1 MRRRI
6 KKRVYVAIAILII
19 VIVILC
25 RACSAITKD
34 HTNETNETRTTITT
48 SVTTSTAEAEEVKQ
62 EEAEDERKIETTAKE
77 AENVEVEETVSSE
90 VETEEVIQFTVDDPE
105 ATDVIAYLGERPV
118 NMQELPTFD
127 SYVKSQEKAFIIEY
141 KGTNHWENNDARRL
155 YFKVPIEE
163 IVEEY
168 EDDGQ
173 IMEKTVKI
181 EEIEPGLIRATPIH
195 GTEGRSYVTFKINS
209 DGKTYYMTWVAPPI
223 E

>member
-34 HTNETNETRTTITT
+34 HTNETRTTTTT

-62 EEAEDERKIETTAKE
+62 EEAEDKRKIETTVKE

-90 VETEEVIQFTVDDPE
+90 AEVETEEVRQFTVDDPE

>member
-34 HTNETNETRTTITT
+34 HTNETRTTTTT

-77 AENVEVEETVSSE
+77 AENVEVEETGSSEAE
-90 VETEEVIQFTVDDPE
+90 VETEKVIQFTVDDPE